1 MSSGEFSN
9 YSLIQQHGRKVAAF
23 KVNSSWIKRSR
34 LLVSSIT
41 CIDNSSACNL
51 CPSSRLLAQRMGGC
65 TQQKRTSRLEQHS
78 QRQANLS
85 CVSQQRHQKPLAMHH
100 RSLLMT
106 LLIHQRASTRITIP
120 SLFTVGATYHIFI
133 PFFGNS
139 RLYILHP
146 PPNPLLSPTTIHLP
160 PEYIFYPSSIL
171 LSINIMYPDLYI
183 HFYLLSNLNSASDQ
197 QVLAPKL

>member
-41 CIDNSSACNL
+41 CIDNSSTCNL

-106 LLIHQRASTRITIP
+106 LLIHQRASQHELQFPHYSPLVLHTIYSSP
-120 SLFTVGATYHIFI
+120 SLAIPAYIFFI
-133 PFFGNS
+133 PRPIHYFPPQQSTCHRNTSSTHPQSFCRS
-139 RLYILHP
+139 VSCTPISIYI
-146 PPNPLLSPTTIHLP
+146 STCYQT
-160 PEYIFYPSSIL
+160 
-171 LSINIMYPDLYI
+171 
-183 HFYLLSNLNSASDQ
+183 
-197 QVLAPKL
+197 